1 MKKFVVIAVLL
12 QLCLSV
18 LEVTSEPQFGDLI
31 EFPQKIM
38 VNKPVYSHYGI
49 YVDGEKLEGKTDE
62 NIFEMTSMTIMYFKS
77 ITNIL
82 KTVIPTIHLFKL
94 LSMHHCLTGD
104 PPGCRFSKKT
114 GPFTI
119 RNDYYDEKPKT
130 VAGMKAPLKLYAS
143 QLWQV

>member
-31 EFPQKIM
+31 EFPQMIM

-62 NIFEMTSMTIMYFKS
+62 NIFEMTSMTSCIS
-77 ITNIL
+77 NLLQNLL
-82 KTVIPTIHLFKL
+82 KTVIPTTHL
-94 LSMHHCLTGD
+94 LSFYQC
-104 PPGCRFSKKT
+104 
-114 GPFTI
+114 I
-119 RNDYYDEKPKT
+119 T
-130 VAGMKAPLKLYAS
+130 V
-143 QLWQV
+143 

>member
-62 NIFEMTSMTIMYFKS
+62 NIFEMTSMTSCISNLLQKYFEDCHTHYTF
-77 ITNIL
+77 I
-82 KTVIPTIHLFKL
+82 KL

-104 PPGCRFSKKT
+104 PPGCRFSKKQVPLQYEMIIT
-114 GPFTI
+114 M
-119 RNDYYDEKPKT
+119 RNHRPWP
-130 VAGMKAPLKLYAS
+130 A
-143 QLWQV
+143 